1 MCTCAATFSGVK
13 EHAIVHTYIHTCSK
27 KRHTK
32 DVGDSDLIPF
42 EEQPVFGITPASDQY
57 IYGNQAFDW
66 RESTMNFGED
76 TFDEHS
82 LDEHMFDSV

>member
-1 MCTCAATFSGVK
+1 MQQLFSGVK
-13 EHAIVHTYIHTCSK
+13 EHTIVHTYIYIHTCSK
-27 KRHTK
+27 KKRTK

-42 EEQPVFGITPASDQY
+42 EDHPVFGITPASDQY
-57 IYGNQAFDW
+57 YENQAFDW

-82 LDEHMFDSV
+82 FDEHMFDSV